1 MEIDLKRLFYPSLCY
16 HGLKKLGFTG
26 ENPEKEYLEKSK
38 KLSDMGDDF
47 SFSAPVA
54 GDPLFTFVYQIPSYL
69 EPENTEEY
77 LEIMEKVKKMIFK
90 KNVEDFKKDWPG
102 KTKYWDEWYT
112 DCLKNYIFQDIGGK
126 EEKVNNIIDEFT
138 EYLVDIWDGY
148 LRIYENKFQN
158 YPFDELQANID
169 NLEVEKIWDDE
180 FGWNYPYDRFDLIVC
195 PETKSTASSL
205 GPEKVVFSTD
215 YHWEIMKNSVIHEI
229 GVRYFDLSELCK
241 DDRTHEYMYDDYVG
255 MLRLIETEVCY
266 RKKKIMPN
274 LRKDSFVKGM
284 RLEKLVEWRGK
295 REFGDDMIETMS
307 EFYGDAKDN
316 DLI

>member
-1 MEIDLKRLFYPSLCY
+1 MEINLRRSFYPSLCY

-54 GDPLFTFVYQIPSYL
+54 GGPLFTFVYQIPSYL

-77 LEIMEKVKKMIFK
+77 QDMMGQVKEMIDN
-90 KNVEDFKKDWPG
+90 KNIDGFRQDWSSR
-102 KTKYWDEWYT
+102 TKYWDKWYT
-112 DCLKNYIFQDIGGK
+112 ECLMNYVFQEIGGK
-126 EEKVNNIIDEFT
+126 EKKVKKIIDEFT
-138 EYLVDIWDGY
+138 EFLVEIWDDY
-148 LRIYENKFQN
+148 KRIYENRFQN
-158 YPFDELQANID
+158 YPFEELQANVD
-169 NLEVEKIWDDE
+169 KLDVENIWNDD

-205 GPEKVVFSTD
+205 GPEKVVFSAD
-215 YHWEIMKNSVIHEI
+215 YPWEIMKNSVIHEI
-229 GVRYFDLSELCK
+229 GVRYFELSELCK

-255 MLRLIETEVCY
+255 MLRLIETEICY

-284 RLEKLVEWRGK
+284 KLESLVEWRGK
-295 REFGDDMIETMS
+295 REFKDDMIETMS
-307 EFYGDAKDN
+307 EFYKDAKDN